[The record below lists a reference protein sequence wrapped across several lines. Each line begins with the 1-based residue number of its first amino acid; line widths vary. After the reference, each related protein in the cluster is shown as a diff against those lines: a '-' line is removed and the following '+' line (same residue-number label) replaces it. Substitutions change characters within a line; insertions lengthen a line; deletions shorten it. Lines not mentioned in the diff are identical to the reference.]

1 MSDLIFGMTLPKVRT
16 LDDIMDETSSDQK
29 TEPVSTIDETSSG
42 KKTKL
47 VPAKVSTNNNK
58 EIIITKEEK
67 KKGKKFVPPTLEEV
81 NAYITEKSLSVDG
94 KTFIDYYEAGD
105 WIDGNGK
112 PVRNWK
118 QKLLTWVKY
127 GTKKARPQKPSVQ
140 SSVQYYSYR
149 DNNADFPAGFK
160 PL

>member
-1 MSDLIFGMTLPKVRT
+1 MTLPKIRT
-16 LDDIMDETSSDQK
+16 LDEILDETSSDQNAN
-29 TEPVSTIDETSSG
+29 PVSTIDETSSG
-42 KKTKL
+42 KKTKP
-47 VPAKVSTNNNK
+47 VPAKVRTNNNK

-112 PVRNWK
+112 PVKNWK
-118 QKLLTWVKY
+118 QKLLTWVKFNN
-127 GTKKARPQKPSVQ
+127 ASVRPKKPSVQ
-140 SSVQYYSYR
+140 DSVQYKKATSPTTDIYY
-149 DNNADFPAGFK
+149 
-160 PL
+160 